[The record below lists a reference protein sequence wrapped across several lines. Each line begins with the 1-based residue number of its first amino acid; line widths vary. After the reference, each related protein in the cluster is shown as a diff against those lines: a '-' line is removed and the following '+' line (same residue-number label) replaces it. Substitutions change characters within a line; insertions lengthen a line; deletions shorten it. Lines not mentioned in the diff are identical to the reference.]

1 MDDII
6 RQREIPHPSRPTG
19 GPGKSE
25 KPAKKEEPEFK
36 GSRPLIRWEALEY
49 EYVPKSNNWF
59 WTIGIISVA
68 LVTASVLLGNFL
80 FAILVLIAGFAVILS
95 GARRPKKIPL
105 LFTDRGLQIEKRL
118 FPYENLKSFWIHFEP
133 PHEKL
138 LTIEPKKF
146 FMPLISVPLGDI
158 NPNVVREHLLKF
170 LKEERREE
178 SFIQTIIR
186 AVGF

>member
-6 RQREIPHPSRPTG
+6 RQREIPRSKKAAPTSDLKTKKTEG
-19 GPGKSE
+19 GV
-25 KPAKKEEPEFK
+25 EFK
-36 GSRPLIRWEALEY
+36 DSRPLIRWEALEY

-59 WTIGIISVA
+59 WTVGIIFVGLSI
-68 LVTASVLLGNFL
+68 ASVLLGNFL
-80 FAILVLIAGFAVILS
+80 FAILVLIAGFAVILM
-95 GARRPKKIPL
+95 GIRRPKKISFS
-105 LFTDRGLQIEKRL
+105 FTVRGLQIEKRL

-133 PHEKL
+133 PHKKL

-146 FMPLISVPLGDI
+146 FMPIISVPLGDI

-170 LKEERREE
+170 LKEERHEE

-186 AVGF
+186 LAGL